1 MAQDRNQ
8 DVKKQLLK
16 KRETAARRKVPL
28 APGEMVDDAVARG
41 LAGTSRWL
49 KTNFATIQWV
59 IVGLILLG
67 IGYAVYDYRMVK
79 RAEAASADLIQGTIA
94 EKGRISGSTASKP
107 EEDVPDDPT
116 PVFKSVD
123 ERRDTALAS
132 YRKVTSSYPGSGA
145 AILAD
150 RKSTRLNSSHS
161 LTSRMPSSA

>member
-1 MAQDRNQ
+1 MQ
-8 DVKKQLLK
+8 
-16 KRETAARRKVPL
+16 
-28 APGEMVDDAVARG
+28 G
-41 LAGTSRWL
+41 
-49 KTNFATIQWV
+49 
-59 IVGLILLG
+59 IV
-67 IGYAVYDYRMVK
+67 YAVYDYRMVK

-145 AILAD
+145 AILARLGEAGILLD
-150 RKSTRLNSSHS
+150 KRHWGGAPAAHREVKKSPPAT
-161 LTSRMPSSA
+161 